1 MRRTN
6 GTFLGAIATIVFAL
20 LILEAI
26 GALDVLPF
34 L

>member
-6 GTFLGAIATIVFAL
+6 GTLLGGIAGVVFAL
-20 LILEAI
+20 LLLEAI
-26 GALDVLPF
+26 GVEVLPF

>member
-6 GTFLGAIATIVFAL
+6 GTFVGAIATIIFAL
-20 LILEAI
+20 LLLEAI
-26 GALDVLPF
+26 GVEVLPF